1 MGAAHNDACLF
12 CASPHPA
19 GDSEQQPVAL
29 SDADKRS
36 MGLEWDAKVPS
47 HPTITA
53 TTPRRR
59 GLGLGA
65 LQRQPTQQ
73 RESERVVN
81 SLSSLRVTGL
91 ACEQHSESNNHLIV
105 IGLPD
110 EARTVNS
117 TATTPR
123 LTGADR
129 LCSPAIA
136 EMKRV
141 RSRTSYFSIFQL
153 LWCDTMYLRVRLTA
167 MPRLAAKRS
176 VQAMQ
181 DASFGCEALSV
192 ETQRAD
198 LGKPLS
204 PRPSPRA
211 LATTPRTV
219 KRCARVEKRTPLATI
234 TNAPRCDLAAQ
245 LQVD

>member
-1 MGAAHNDACLF
+1 MGAAHSDACLF

-19 GDSEQQPVAL
+19 GESEQQPVAL

-81 SLSSLRVTGL
+81 SLSSLQVTGL

-117 TATTPR
+117 TATKPR

-141 RSRTSYFSIFQL
+141 RSRTSYFSIFHL
-153 LWCDTMYLRVRLTA
+153 LWCDTMYLRVRLTI
-167 MPRLAAKRS
+167 LACFM
-176 VQAMQ
+176 QAMQ

-198 LGKPLS
+198 LGEPLS

-219 KRCARVEKRTPLATI
+219 KRCACVEKRTPLATI
-234 TNAPRCDLAAQ
+234 TNAPRRDLAAQ